1 MTKTIDELQAEVIR
15 LNGELATARGPGS
28 RGDELARAYI
38 AALERAAA
46 AMTAKRVLSD
56 AHINALVDGYP
67 AYDATIEAEQ

>member
-15 LNGELATARGPGS
+15 LTGELAT
-28 RGDELARAYI
+28 ARAYI

-56 AHINALVDGYP
+56 VHINALVDSYP

>member
-15 LNGELATARGPGS
+15 LTGELAT
-28 RGDELARAYI
+28 ARAYI

-56 AHINALVDGYP
+56 VHINALVDGYP

>member
-15 LNGELATARGPGS
+15 LTGELAT
-28 RGDELARAYI
+28 ARAYI

-56 AHINALVDGYP
+56 VHINALADGYP